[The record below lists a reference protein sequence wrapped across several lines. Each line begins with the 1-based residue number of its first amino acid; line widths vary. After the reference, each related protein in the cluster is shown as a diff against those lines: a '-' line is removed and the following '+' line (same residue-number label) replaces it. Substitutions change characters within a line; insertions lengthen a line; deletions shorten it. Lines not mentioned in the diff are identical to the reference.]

1 MQTPFED
8 QSQVKVKFNLLNIIK
23 QTLQIKS

>member
-8 QSQVKVKFNLLNIIK
+8 QSQVKVKFTLLDIIK